1 MYSVGHGDSGQLGL
15 GPHVKATAVPTCLP
29 LQYDEF
35 NYTLIVAG
43 IAHNGKQVTI
53 HLEYSY
59 PLYFPVLLTE
69 CGKAFT
75 CGLGSVGQLGH
86 GGTKN
91 LSTVS
96 THGLYTCILPFL
108 L

>member
-43 IAHNGKQVTI
+43 IAHNGKQVTVRSNI
-53 HLEYSY
+53 LSSLFSSSTNRVWESIYVWTRLS
-59 PLYFPVLLTE
+59 
-69 CGKAFT
+69 
-75 CGLGSVGQLGH
+75 
-86 GGTKN
+86 GTARTRWN
-91 LSTVS
+91 
-96 THGLYTCILPFL
+96 
-108 L
+108 